1 MKSMKNWELSLLI
14 AVILTVLCCAL
25 QPNPVFHWW
34 STAFEPLCDG
44 LATADSGGSAELV
57 LRSRLWELLSALLR
71 G

>member
-44 LATADSGGSAELV
+44 LATAE
-57 LRSRLWELLSALLR
+57 R
-71 G
+71 